1 MAGTDYAAGTDYS
14 TGTDFAADTHADDA
28 TGADVDYTAD
38 TDSAERAVP
47 FLPSRI
53 DRAVIAIVRIGVALL
68 WLQNLSWKTPPDFGQ
83 GDPPGGLY
91 LSTTYAVSHEV
102 LHPYA
107 WLVERLVLPNF
118 TVFAWMVLLVEASL
132 GAFLLVGLATRF
144 WALVGIAQTVAI
156 MLSVVNSP
164 GEWIWS
170 YLLMLLIHAA
180 LFATAAGR
188 YGGLD
193 GVLRPEWQ
201 DSRSWL
207 ARLLV
212 RAS

>member
-1 MAGTDYAAGTDYS
+1 MAGTDYAAGTDYP
-14 TGTDFAADTHADDA
+14 TGTDLTADADADYAA
-28 TGADVDYTAD
+28 GADVDYTAD
-38 TDSAERAVP
+38 TDRPARAVA

-53 DRAVIAIVRIGVALL
+53 DRALIAMVRIGVALL

-118 TVFAWMVLLVEASL
+118 TFFAWMVLLVEASL

-144 WALVGIAQTVAI
+144 WALVGIAQTLVI

-164 GEWIWS
+164 DEWIWS
-170 YLLMLLIHAA
+170 YLLMLLVHAA

-201 DSRSWL
+201 GSQSWL

>member
-1 MAGTDYAAGTDYS
+1 MAGTDYAAGTDYP
-14 TGTDFAADTHADDA
+14 TGTDLTADTGADYAVD
-28 TGADVDYTAD
+28 ADVDYVAD
-38 TDSAERAVP
+38 TDGAARAVP
-47 FLPSRI
+47 FLPSWM

-83 GDPPGGLY
+83 GDPPSGLY

-118 TVFAWMVLLVEASL
+118 TFFAWMVLLVEASL
-132 GAFLLVGLATRF
+132 GAFLLVGLVTRF
-144 WALVGIAQTVAI
+144 WALVGIAQTVVI

-164 GEWIWS
+164 HEWIWS
-170 YLLMLLIHAA
+170 YLLMLLVHAA

-201 DSRSWL
+201 GSRSWL

>member
-1 MAGTDYAAGTDYS
+1 MAGTDYAAGTDYPA
-14 TGTDFAADTHADDA
+14 GTDFAADTHADYA
-28 TGADVDYTAD
+28 NGTDVDYTAD
-38 TDSAERAVP
+38 TDGAERAVA

-53 DRAVIAIVRIGVALL
+53 DRAVIAMVRIGVALL
-68 WLQNLSWKTPPDFGQ
+68 WLQNLSWKAPPDFGQ

-91 LSTTYAVSHEV
+91 LSTTYAVSYEV

-118 TVFAWMVLLVEASL
+118 TFFAWMVLLVEASL

>member
-1 MAGTDYAAGTDYS
+1 MAGTDYAAGTDYP
-14 TGTDFAADTHADDA
+14 TGTDFTADTDADYA
-28 TGADVDYTAD
+28 AGADVDYTAD
-38 TDSAERAVP
+38 TDRPARAVA

-53 DRAVIAIVRIGVALL
+53 DRALIAMVRIGVALL

-83 GDPPGGLY
+83 GDQPGGLY

-118 TVFAWMVLLVEASL
+118 TFFAWMVLLVEASL

-144 WALVGIAQTVAI
+144 WALVGIAQTVVI

-164 GEWIWS
+164 DEWIWS
-170 YLLMLLIHAA
+170 YLLMLLVHAA

-201 DSRSWL
+201 SSRSWL